1 MQKVFENF
9 LEKISLKKKEQ
20 KIRTRKSLWRRRQM
34 ADLYI
39 LFIQREEQK
48 C

>member
-9 LEKISLKKKEQ
+9 LDVKKLTNRKKE
-20 KIRTRKSLWRRRQM
+20 TRKSLWRRRQM